1 MGLCPMPE
9 IKAAYRSDHSPIEI
23 SLNISKHPRGR
34 GQWKFNNKLLEQ
46 QEYLNMVKREI
57 QLAKA
62 TYALPIYSA
71 EYVENNDG
79 KDLELNIDDSLFLD
93 TLLCQIRVE
102 TIKFSKK

>member
-1 MGLCPMPE
+1 MMGLCPKAE

-23 SLNISKHPRGR
+23 SLNTSEHPRGR
-34 GQWKFNNKLLEQ
+34 GQWKFNNKLLEY

-79 KDLELNIDDSLFLD
+79 NDLELNIDDSLFLHPPMAN
-93 TLLCQIRVE
+93 TG
-102 TIKFSKK
+102 